1 MRIMIAI
8 LLLAGIFAGTS
19 CREGFTPEGRRSSDI
34 SAVGIF
40 GGAQVTVGP
49 VQCAG
54 RTTLTQGSAQVKDGC
69 FTGDTNVVLCTDVT
83 NVNPV
88 RCAPEAG
95 SLLVAGSGSDV
106 IAYARMR

>member
-1 MRIMIAI
+1 MMRAMIAI
-8 LLLAGIFAGTS
+8 LLAAGIFAGTS
-19 CREGFTPEGRRSSDI
+19 CRGLTPEGKRSSDI

-40 GGAQVTVGP
+40 GGAQVTVAP
-49 VQCAG
+49 TACAG
-54 RTTLTQGSAQVKDGC
+54 RATLTQGSAEVKDGC

-83 NVNPV
+83 NANPV

>member
-1 MRIMIAI
+1 MRAMIVI
-8 LLLAGIFAGTS
+8 LLVAGIFAATS
-19 CREGFTPEGRRSSDI
+19 CREGLTPAGKRSSDI

-40 GGAQVTVGP
+40 GGAAVNIAPTA
-49 VQCAG
+49 CAG
-54 RTTLTQGSAQVKDGC
+54 RATLTQGSAQVKDEC